1 MRRQHAKLLS
11 GMSEETDLSL
21 TVFSIFAGFSSVTSW
36 VKPTFKHPVCKLA
49 VVASA
54 TSTSPEIRADSPG
67 VMVPPGVPPAS
78 LLSGMSEWAFSPV
91 VAPAASAPANLELKH
106 PKMIRGVGVGVG
118 VGVGAVAAVERQELL
133 EEGLGGQSERFRR
146 VGEDVGAF
154 ERVGVAAEK
163 LSGGNIDGFL
173 VEELVGEEKLVM
185 VSRNPSHVEE
195 ISFT

>member
-11 GMSEETDLSL
+11 GMSEKTDLSL
-21 TVFSIFAGFSSVTSW
+21 TVFSIFAGFSSVSSW

-49 VVASA
+49 VVTSA
-54 TSTSPEIRADSPG
+54 TPTSPEIRADSPG

-78 LLSGMSEWAFSPV
+78 LLSGMSEGTVSPV

-118 VGVGAVAAVERQELL
+118 VGVVAAVERQELL

-154 ERVGVAAEK
+154 ERVGAAAEK